1 MTLEHENREKDMERE
16 ERKELKARAEEVY
29 SGMEFFRTAIDTL
42 EARRIW
48 AYDRLE
54 EGREAQVLNAL
65 ELMDKALEACKAA
78 AEGLEEDYDELRSL
92 IDQDKK
98 QIGVRVPIE
107 DYEDLEVLKVMHKLQ
122 RDDWSIN
129 GIIAEQIHEVIEQ
142 NKAEI
147 EAFKERLALC
157 EVIRTPYT
165 APEC

>member
-1 MTLEHENREKDMERE
+1 MERE

-157 EVIRTPYT
+157 EAIRTPYT

>member
-1 MTLEHENREKDMERE
+1 MDRE
-16 ERKELKARAEEVY
+16 ERKDLKARAEEAY
-29 SGMEFFRTAIDTL
+29 SGMDYFRTATSTL

-48 AYDRLE
+48 AFDRLE

-78 AEGLEEDYDELRSL
+78 AEALEEDYDELKSL

-107 DYEDLEVLKVMHKLQ
+107 DYEDLEVLKIIHKLQ
-122 RDDWSIN
+122 RDEWSIN
-129 GIIAEQIHEVIEQ
+129 GLIAEQVHEVIEQ
-142 NKAEI
+142 NRAEI
-147 EAFKERLALC
+147 EAFKERIALC
-157 EVIRTPYT
+157 EAIHTPYT